1 MVVEN
6 HPERLAAIG
15 VQSAKIF
22 STTRTHKTLRPEARK
37 TAIHFPSLRP
47 GITIFYLFSGG
58 ISSLSLCRSKPQ
70 TIATDKTL
78 NTTPHRHSTQQHP
91 LQCRANLST

>member
-22 STTRTHKTLRPEARK
+22 STTPNGRNIGPEHEK
-37 TAIHFPSLRP
+37 QL
-47 GITIFYLFSGG
+47 
-58 ISSLSLCRSKPQ
+58 
-70 TIATDKTL
+70 
-78 NTTPHRHSTQQHP
+78 
-91 LQCRANLST
+91 